1 MDLSKRA
8 PRDADE
14 SIRRDIRVWLL
25 LRETLDAVKRVRKDD
40 DLMRSLDA
48 VFTKRGER
56 FKEKEP
62 IDLSACAGRHFY
74 AHAAWKSATQQQGLT
89 I

>member
-8 PRDADE
+8 PRDVDE

-25 LRETLDAVKRVRKDD
+25 LRETIGTIKRVCTED

-62 IDLSACAGRHFY
+62 IDLSACAERHFY
-74 AHAAWKSATQQQGLT
+74 AHAAWETAM
-89 I
+89 